1 MELKNNNGE
10 WLKPSESL
18 SQQAVR
24 GGIWIFALRITNKLF
39 RLVRTVILARVL
51 APHDFGLMGIALLA
65 MVILETFSHTGFNI
79 ALIQKKGNIDEYL
92 DTAWVAQVIRGII
105 LFGIL
110 LAAAPF
116 VAAFFNTPRATDI
129 VRVIAISVLFKGFT
143 NIGTIY
149 FQKNF
154 EFNKLFVHLL
164 STTIADLAV
173 AIPAAL
179 ILRSVWALVFGLV
192 ASHLVGC
199 IISYILSPFRP
210 RMNIDWKKFRELFG
224 FGRWILG
231 SSILV
236 FLITQ
241 GDDAFVGKILGAT
254 ALGFYLMAYTLSN
267 LAATEISE
275 ALSIVT
281 IPTYSKI
288 QDNLNKLK
296 DAYLKV
302 LQLTAF
308 ISIPISGGI
317 FILASE
323 LTSTFL
329 GDKWMPM
336 VPAMQALALAGLVRS
351 IASTTVPV
359 FYAAGKPRIE
369 TKWQIIRLL
378 VLAALIYPFSIK
390 WGILGASI
398 AVFLSIFVSNIGFSF
413 MVIKITKCGAKNFNK
428 LIILPLINGIII
440 VLSIFVLKTYIN
452 ATGILSLLLLVCTGI
467 LIYLGITYLFD
478 RYLNY
483 GMQSL
488 IKENISHL
496 KRN

>member
-10 WLKPSESL
+10 WQKPSESL

-92 DTAWVAQVIRGII
+92 DTAWVVQVIRGII

-110 LAAAPF
+110 LAAAPL

-129 VRVIAISVLFKGFT
+129 VRVIAIAVLFKGFT

-154 EFNKLFVHLL
+154 EFNKLFVLQI

-199 IISYILSPFRP
+199 IISYIISPFRP

-317 FILASE
+317 FILAPE
-323 LTSTFL
+323 FTSTFL
-329 GDKWMPM
+329 GDKWMAM

-398 AVFLSIFVSNIGFSF
+398 AVLLSIFVSNIGFSF

-440 VLSIFVLKTYIN
+440 VLSIFVLKTHIN
-452 ATGILSLLLLVCTGI
+452 TTGILSLFLLVCIGI

-488 IKENISHL
+488 IKESISYL
-496 KRN
+496 KGN

>member
-18 SQQAVR
+18 SQKAVR
-24 GGIWIFALRITNKLF
+24 SGIWIFALRITNKLL

-65 MVILETFSHTGFNI
+65 MVTLETFSHTGFNI
-79 ALIQKKGNIDEYL
+79 ALIQKKENIDEYL
-92 DTAWVAQVIRGII
+92 DTAWVVQVIRGII

-110 LAAAPF
+110 LAAAPL
-116 VAAFFNTPRATDI
+116 VATFFNTPKAADI
-129 VRVIAISVLFKGFT
+129 VRVIAIAELFKGFT
-143 NIGTIY
+143 NIGIIY
-149 FQKNF
+149 FQKDF
-154 EFNKLFVHLL
+154 EFNKLFVHHI
-164 STTIADLAV
+164 STTMADLLV

-192 ASHLVGC
+192 ASHFVGC
-199 IISYILSPFRP
+199 IISYIISTFRP

-224 FGRWILG
+224 FGRWVLG
-231 SSILV
+231 SSILA

-241 GDDAFVGKILGAT
+241 GDDAFVGKIIGVT
-254 ALGFYLMAYTLSN
+254 ALGLYQIAYTLSN

-275 ALSIVT
+275 TLSIVT

-288 QDNLNKLK
+288 QDSLNKLK

-302 LQLTAF
+302 LQVTAF

-317 FILASE
+317 FILAPE
-323 LTSTFL
+323 FTNTFL
-329 GDKWMPM
+329 GNKWMAM
-336 VPAMQALALAGLVRS
+336 VPAIRALALAGLVRS

-369 TKWQIIRLL
+369 TKWQMVRLL

-390 WGILGASI
+390 WGILGNRSI
-398 AVFLSIFVSNIGFSF
+398 
-413 MVIKITKCGAKNFNK
+413 IKHFCFKYWLQFHGYKNHKMWCEKFHQTNNPSFNK
-428 LIILPLINGIII
+428 WNNYSAIHICFENSYQYNGHIKPSSAR
-440 VLSIFVLKTYIN
+440 LH
-452 ATGILSLLLLVCTGI
+452 
-467 LIYLGITYLFD
+467 
-478 RYLNY
+478 RYLNL
-483 GMQSL
+483 SWH
-488 IKENISHL
+488 NIPF
-496 KRN
+496 R

>member
-1 MELKNNNGE
+1 
-10 WLKPSESL
+10 
-18 SQQAVR
+18 
-24 GGIWIFALRITNKLF
+24 
-39 RLVRTVILARVL
+39 
-51 APHDFGLMGIALLA
+51 
-65 MVILETFSHTGFNI
+65 
-79 ALIQKKGNIDEYL
+79 
-92 DTAWVAQVIRGII
+92 
-105 LFGIL
+105 
-110 LAAAPF
+110 
-116 VAAFFNTPRATDI
+116 
-129 VRVIAISVLFKGFT
+129 
-143 NIGTIY
+143 
-149 FQKNF
+149 
-154 EFNKLFVHLL
+154 
-164 STTIADLAV
+164 
-173 AIPAAL
+173 
-179 ILRSVWALVFGLV
+179 
-192 ASHLVGC
+192 
-199 IISYILSPFRP
+199 
-210 RMNIDWKKFRELFG
+210 MNIDWKKFKELFG

-231 SSILV
+231 SGILV

-254 ALGFYLMAYTLSN
+254 ALGFYLMAFTLSN

-317 FILASE
+317 FILAPE
-323 LTSTFL
+323 FTSTFL
-329 GDKWMPM
+329 GDKWMAM

-398 AVFLSIFVSNIGFSF
+398 AVLLSIFVSNVGFSF

-428 LIILPLINGIII
+428 LIILPLINGMII
-440 VLSIFVLKTYIN
+440 VLSIFVLKTHIN
-452 ATGILSLLLLVCTGI
+452 ATGILGLLLLVCTGI

-488 IKENISHL
+488 IKENISYL

>member
-10 WLKPSESL
+10 LLKPSESL

-24 GGIWIFALRITNKLF
+24 GGIWIFALRITNKLL

-79 ALIQKKGNIDEYL
+79 ALIQKKGNIEEYL
-92 DTAWVAQVIRGII
+92 DTAWVVQVIRGII

-154 EFNKLFVHLL
+154 EFNKLFVHLI

-199 IISYILSPFRP
+199 IMSYIMSPFRP

-231 SSILV
+231 SGILV

-275 ALSIVT
+275 ALSIVA

-317 FILASE
+317 FILAPE

-329 GDKWMPM
+329 GDKWMAM

-359 FYAAGKPRIE
+359 FYAAGKPKIE

-398 AVFLSIFVSNIGFSF
+398 AVLLSIFASNIGFSF
-413 MVIKITKCGAKNFNK
+413 MVIRITKCGAKNFNK

-452 ATGILSLLLLVCTGI
+452 ATGILSLLLLVCAGI
-467 LIYLGITYLFD
+467 LIYLGITYFFD

-488 IKENISHL
+488 IKENIHSF